1 MELCVRNLE
10 SDALSIKA
18 KNYRMAKRKWP
29 ETDSLFLKFQEPSNA
44 SFNSIVNR
52 QQLTH
57 HVLRFRKH
65 REQQAG
71 RDDIDNRTY
80 RRYGE
85 SRTPLD

>member
-18 KNYRMAKRKWP
+18 KNYRIAKRKWP
-29 ETDSLFLKFQEPSNA
+29 EKDSLFFKFQGPSNA
-44 SFNSIVNR
+44 SLNSIFNR

-57 HVLRFRKH
+57 HVLRFLKH

-71 RDDIDNRTY
+71 RDDIDNRSY
-80 RRYGE
+80 MRYGE
-85 SRTPLD
+85 PRTPLN